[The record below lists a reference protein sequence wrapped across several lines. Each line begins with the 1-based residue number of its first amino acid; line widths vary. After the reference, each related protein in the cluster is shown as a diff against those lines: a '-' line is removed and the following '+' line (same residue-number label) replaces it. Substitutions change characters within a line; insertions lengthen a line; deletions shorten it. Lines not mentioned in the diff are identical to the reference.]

1 MSSEVQKPGNPYGVG
16 VSVRLSSGERGTLFP
31 LFGDAHVH
39 LGLVEPERLPSG
51 GIGRV
56 LDLGWSIPEQ
66 KQWASGSI
74 PGLEVE
80 FAGNFLAAAGG
91 YPSDRSWAPA
101 DATVFV
107 QNSAEAVA
115 DQVVSGVNA
124 IKITLNAD
132 AGPVH
137 SDEVLAGLVS
147 SALEAG
153 RFPVIHAEGAGQA
166 ERAIRS
172 GLVVLAHT
180 PFSEVLSD
188 ELIEYAALHNLGWMS
203 TLDIHGY
210 GDYGHDFDVACDNL
224 SRFAAA
230 GGTVFYG
237 TDMGNGP
244 LPLGIN
250 VRELTALQACGLS
263 PAQVVESITAWWDH
277 QPQLL
282 GGFSSHRMSFI
293 SEMSDNTCADF
304 STWLASARIVEN
316 TEVES

>member
-1 MSSEVQKPGNPYGVG
+1 MSSASQKPGNPYGVG
-16 VSVRLSSGERGTLFP
+16 VSARLTSGERGTVLP
-31 LFGDAHVH
+31 LLGDAHVH
-39 LGLVEPERLPSG
+39 LGLIDPAALPAG

-56 LDLGWSIPEQ
+56 LDLGWSIPQQ
-66 KQWASGSI
+66 KEWAAGSI

-80 FAGNFLAAAGG
+80 YAGNFLAAPGG

-107 QNSAEAVA
+107 EDSVEAVA
-115 DQVVSGVNA
+115 DQIVAGVNA

-137 SDEVLAGLVS
+137 SDEVLASLVS
-147 SALEAG
+147 STLETG

-166 ERAIRS
+166 QRAIRS

-180 PFSEVLSD
+180 PFSELLSD
-188 ELIEYAALHNLGWMS
+188 ELIEYAAIHNLGWMS

-210 GDYGHDFDVACDNL
+210 GDYGDAFDIACANL
-224 SRFAAA
+224 SRFIAA

-237 TDMGNGP
+237 TDLGNGP
-244 LPLGIN
+244 LPVGIN
-250 VRELTALQACGLS
+250 VRELTALQTCGLS
-263 PAQVVESITAWWDH
+263 PAQLVESMTAWWDN

-282 GGFSSHRMSFI
+282 EGFSSLRVSFI
-293 SEMSDNTCADF
+293 SDISDTSSRDF
-304 STWLASARIVEN
+304 SSWLASARIVKT
-316 TEVES
+316 TEVEY

>member
-1 MSSEVQKPGNPYGVG
+1 MSEASQKPGNPYGVG
-16 VSVRLSSGERGTLFP
+16 VSVCLTSGERGTVFP

-39 LGLVEPERLPSG
+39 LGLVDPEGLPAA

-66 KQWASGSI
+66 KLWASGSI
-74 PGLEVE
+74 PGLDVE
-80 FAGNFLAAAGG
+80 YAGNFLAAPGG

-107 QNSAEAVA
+107 ENSTEAVA
-115 DQVVSGVNA
+115 DQIVAGVNA

-137 SDEVLAGLVS
+137 TDEVLAQLVS
-147 SALEAG
+147 ATLETG
-153 RFPVIHAEGAGQA
+153 RFPVIHAEGTGQA

-180 PFSEVLSD
+180 PYTEVLSD
-188 ELIEYAALHNLGWMS
+188 ELIEYAAIHNLGWMS

-210 GDYGHDFDVACDNL
+210 GDYGDSFDIACVNL
-224 SRFAAA
+224 KRFVAA

-237 TDMGNGP
+237 TDMGNGS

-250 VRELTALQACGLS
+250 VRELSALQACGLS
-263 PAQVVESITAWWDH
+263 LAQIVESLTAWWDH

-282 GGFSSHRMSFI
+282 GGFSAHRMSFI

-304 STWLASARIVEN
+304 STWLASARIVET
-316 TEVES
+316 TEVEY

>member
-1 MSSEVQKPGNPYGVG
+1 MCSAQQKPGNPYGVG
-16 VSVRLSSGERGTLFP
+16 VSVRMTSGERGTLFP

-39 LGLVEPERLPSG
+39 LGLVEPEHLPTG

-74 PGLEVE
+74 PGLDVE
-80 FAGNFLAAAGG
+80 FAGNFLAASGG

-101 DATVFV
+101 DSTVFV
-107 QNSAEAVA
+107 ENSAEAVA
-115 DQVVSGVNA
+115 DQVVAGVNA
-124 IKITLNAD
+124 IKITLNSD

-153 RFPVIHAEGAGQA
+153 RFPVIHAEGAGQV
-166 ERAIRS
+166 ERAIHS

-180 PFSEVLSD
+180 PFTEVLSD

-210 GDYGHDFDVACDNL
+210 GDYSEAFDVACANL
-224 SRFAAA
+224 RRFAAA

-244 LPLGIN
+244 LPLGMN
-250 VRELTALQACGLS
+250 VRELAALQACGLS
-263 PAQVVESITAWWDH
+263 TAQVVESMTAWWDH

>member
-1 MSSEVQKPGNPYGVG
+1 MNTAPQKPSNPYGVG
-16 VSVRLSSGERGTLFP
+16 VSGHLTSGERGTLLP

-39 LGLVEPERLPSG
+39 LGLIEPELLPAG

-56 LDLGWSIPEQ
+56 LDLGWSLPEQ
-66 KQWASGSI
+66 KQWASGCI
-74 PGLEVE
+74 PGLDVE
-80 FAGNFLAAAGG
+80 YAGNFLAAPGG
-91 YPSDRSWAPA
+91 YPSDRSWAPS

-107 QNSAEAVA
+107 ENSAEAVA
-115 DQVVSGVNA
+115 DQIVAGVNA

-137 SDEVLAGLVS
+137 SDEALAQLVS
-147 SALEAG
+147 STLETG
-153 RFPVIHAEGAGQA
+153 RFPIIHAEGAGQA
-166 ERAIRS
+166 ERAIRC

-188 ELIEYAALHNLGWMS
+188 QLIEYAALHNLGWMS

-210 GDYGHDFDVACDNL
+210 GDYSESFDVACANL
-224 SRFAAA
+224 RRFAAA

-237 TDMGNGP
+237 TDLGNGP
-244 LPLGIN
+244 LPGSIN
-250 VRELTALQACGLS
+250 IRELTALQACGLS
-263 PAQVVESITAWWDH
+263 PAQVVESMTAWWDH
-277 QPQLL
+277 QPQLI
-282 GGFSSHRMSFI
+282 GGFSARRMSFI
-293 SEMSDNTCADF
+293 SEMSDNTCTDF

>member
-1 MSSEVQKPGNPYGVG
+1 
-16 VSVRLSSGERGTLFP
+16 
-31 LFGDAHVH
+31 
-39 LGLVEPERLPSG
+39 LGLVEPEGLPSG

-66 KQWASGSI
+66 QAWAAGSI
-74 PGLEVE
+74 PGLGVE
-80 FAGNFLAAAGG
+80 FAGNFLAAPGG

-107 QNSAEAVA
+107 ENSSEAVA
-115 DQVVSGVNA
+115 DQIVAGVNA

-137 SDEVLAGLVS
+137 TDEVLAELVS
-147 SALEAG
+147 STVETG
-153 RFPVIHAEGAGQA
+153 RFPVIHAEGTGQA
-166 ERAIRS
+166 QRAIRS

-188 ELIEYAALHNLGWMS
+188 ELIEYAAIHNLGWMS

-210 GDYGHDFDVACDNL
+210 GDYGDAFDIACANL
-224 SRFAAA
+224 RRFAAA

-237 TDMGNGP
+237 TDLGNGP

-250 VRELTALQACGLS
+250 ARELTALEACGLS
-263 PAQVVESITAWWDH
+263 HAQVVESLTAWWDH

-282 GGFSSHRMSFI
+282 GGFSAHRMSFI

-304 STWLASARIVEN
+304 STWLASARIVKN